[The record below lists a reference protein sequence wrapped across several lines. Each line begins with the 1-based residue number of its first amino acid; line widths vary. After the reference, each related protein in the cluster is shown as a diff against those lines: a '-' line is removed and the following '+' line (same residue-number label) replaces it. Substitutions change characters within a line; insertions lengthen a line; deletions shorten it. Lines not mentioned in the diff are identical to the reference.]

1 MYLDPDDNYDRA
13 PDSFGPDPSV
23 VLSDE
28 YAETIACEQ
37 LWKDSRKA
45 ERRLHGNADR

>member
-1 MYLDPDDNYDRA
+1 MYHDPEDNYERA

-28 YAETIACEQ
+28 YAKSIAHEQ
-37 LWKDSRKA
+37 LWKAA
-45 ERRLHGNADR
+45 ERRFHGNADR